1 MGAAFSQMFYA
12 SIKMIM
18 WFLDFNLLIGCI
30 TQIDLRILKTACL
43 TGINPIQSWD
53 MILSMHCWIWI
64 ANILLSIF
72 ASIFISD
79 IDL

>member
-72 ASIFISD
+72 ASMFSD
-79 IDL
+79 LGF